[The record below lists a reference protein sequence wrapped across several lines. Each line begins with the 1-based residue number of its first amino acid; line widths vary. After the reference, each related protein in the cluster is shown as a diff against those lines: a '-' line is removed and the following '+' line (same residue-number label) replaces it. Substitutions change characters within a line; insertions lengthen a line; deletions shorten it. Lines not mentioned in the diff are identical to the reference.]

1 MVTVAARPG
10 VGKSTAAL
18 DFARH
23 TAFKQHETVALF
35 SLEMSA
41 GELWDRIICAE
52 SRVRFADYGH
62 RGRLSADDRARIE
75 RRLDDLHP
83 YRGNLVID
91 DDTSAT
97 PAQIRARARQIKR
110 KQGLALVIV
119 DYLQLMTP
127 TTRNENRQ
135 QEVSEL
141 SRQMKLLAKELEVP
155 VLMLS
160 QLNRASEQR
169 ADKRP
174 MLADMRESGAIEQ
187 DSDIVMLLHR
197 PDSQQRDDARAGEV
211 DLILAKNR
219 GGPTCTITIAHQ
231 LHYCRFSDLAI
242 A

>member
-83 YRGNLVID
+83 YRG
-91 DDTSAT
+91 TWSSTTT
-97 PAQIRARARQIKR
+97 PAPRRPRSGPAPDRSSASK
-110 KQGLALVIV
+110 GW
-119 DYLQLMTP
+119 
-127 TTRNENRQ
+127 
-135 QEVSEL
+135 
-141 SRQMKLLAKELEVP
+141 LL
-155 VLMLS
+155 
-160 QLNRASEQR
+160 
-169 ADKRP
+169 
-174 MLADMRESGAIEQ
+174 
-187 DSDIVMLLHR
+187 
-197 PDSQQRDDARAGEV
+197 
-211 DLILAKNR
+211 
-219 GGPTCTITIAHQ
+219 
-231 LHYCRFSDLAI
+231 
-242 A
+242 